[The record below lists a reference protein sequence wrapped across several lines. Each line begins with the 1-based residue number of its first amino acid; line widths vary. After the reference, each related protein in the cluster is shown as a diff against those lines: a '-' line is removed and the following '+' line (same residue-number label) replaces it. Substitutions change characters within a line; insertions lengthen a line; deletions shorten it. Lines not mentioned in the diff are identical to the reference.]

1 MTIRRL
7 IDRNYTEIINSWR
20 SPRLGRIRKRGTWP
34 EVGRYRFV
42 AIGKHNSPTNEPTSR
57 SVFHWKEEEGGRR
70 RDDRLDKPLDEGTP
84 VAVDEMIK
92 RKKRNLARPD
102 VRA

>member
-1 MTIRRL
+1 M
-7 IDRNYTEIINSWR
+7 
-20 SPRLGRIRKRGTWP
+20 
-34 EVGRYRFV
+34 

-57 SVFHWKEEEGGRR
+57 SVFHWKEEEGG
-70 RDDRLDKPLDEGTP
+70 DDRLDKPLDEGTP

-92 RKKRNLARPD
+92 RKKRNLARSD